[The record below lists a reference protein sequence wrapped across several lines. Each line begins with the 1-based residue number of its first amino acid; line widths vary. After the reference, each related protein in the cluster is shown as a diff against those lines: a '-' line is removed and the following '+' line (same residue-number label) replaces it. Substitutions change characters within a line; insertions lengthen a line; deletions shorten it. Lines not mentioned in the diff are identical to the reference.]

1 MKKKTSSNKNAS
13 ALTIIL
19 STLLLT
25 SMLLFGVVQCSSESD
40 SDEPWTAGSVGDE
53 ADVSYGC
60 SSDGGGLWYEMNLYS
75 AAAAPDQ
82 VDESPN
88 CLFINEFMA
97 DNDITIAGPDGNSPD
112 WIELFNAGDEAID
125 LSGMYLT
132 DDLTDPT
139 AWQFPEDTIIKAGG
153 YLLVWA
159 NRDGEDLCTSFGL
172 NANGE
177 EIGLFAS
184 DGETLIDSVVFVKQL
199 RDVSYGRIPDGS
211 SNWDY
216 LPTSTPGSANED
228 PSSRIESSV
237 WSICILIILFLV
249 VSASVVFAGKILA
262 RRRQQ

>member
-1 MKKKTSSNKNAS
+1 MRQKMLSTKKTS
-13 ALTIIL
+13 ALTILL

-25 SMLLFGVVQCSSESD
+25 SMLLFGVVHCSSD
-40 SDEPWTAGSVGDE
+40 SDSDGPWSAGSVGDN
-53 ADVSYGC
+53 ADISC
-60 SSDGGGLWYEMNLYS
+60 LFLDGEGSWREMNYYTT
-75 AAAAPDQ
+75 ATAPNQ
-82 VDESPN
+82 VDDFPSY
-88 CLFINEFMA
+88 LFINEFMA

-112 WIELFNAGDEAID
+112 WIELFNAGYDTID

-139 AWQFPEDTIIKAGG
+139 AWQFPEDTYIEPGG

-159 NRDGEDLCTSFGL
+159 DRDGGELCASFGL

-216 LPTSTPGSANED
+216 LPTSTPGLANEETSFD
-228 PSSRIESSV
+228 TESSV
-237 WSICILIILFLV
+237 WSLCVILILFLV
-249 VSASVVFAGKILA
+249 VSVSVVFVSKLSA
-262 RRRQQ
+262 RMKQ